1 MRLTFEHDLE
11 IMLKLAASIA
21 DSVARASGRF
31 DLREDAESDA
41 LVELL
46 EIEFDPENP
55 GWQAYLKKRVGGVL
69 FRRLQNES
77 GSRLKEPPKFVSI
90 VEDVAAPEPEEEEP
104 EAMSAADA
112 VNKALGLFSSRD
124 QTLLLDWQAGI
135 KQTELAKKLRLS
147 NGRISQIVSAFK
159 ALARFYRDHGGGVV
173 IVDTKKEE
181 VTEEEKK
188 KWPLLYVQEKR

>member
-1 MRLTFEHDLE
+1 MLLTFERDLDL
-11 IMLKLAASIA
+11 ILSLASSIGDA
-21 DSVARASGRF
+21 FARASGRF

-46 EIEFDPENP
+46 DIEFDPEDP

-112 VNKALGLFSSRD
+112 VKKALGLFSLRD
-124 QTLLLDWQAGI
+124 QTLLLAWQTGI
-135 KQTELAKKLRLS
+135 KQTELAKELRLS
-147 NGRISQIVSAFK
+147 NSRISQIVSAFK
-159 ALARFYRDHGGGVV
+159 AFAKCYREHGGVV
-173 IVDTKKEE
+173 IVDTKK
-181 VTEEEKK
+181 KK
-188 KWPLLYVQEKR
+188 